1 MIEQAVFDN
10 AVLLTAI
17 AIGTAFAL
25 LASMG
30 IIISIIGRLAGPGS
44 PQVGNDVFV
53 DEVKSDDDRGKAIA
67 AVVAVSA
74 LLEKSDKERDIAG
87 DTI

>member
-1 MIEQAVFDN
+1 MIEQSVFDN
-10 AVLLTAI
+10 AVLLTGL

-25 LASMG
+25 LASIG
-30 IIISIIGRLAGPGS
+30 LIISIIGKLVGPGP
-44 PQVGNDVFV
+44 PQAGSDVSL

-87 DTI
+87 DTT